1 MGRSK
6 GTALF
11 AVNFEP
17 GGQSPLDAR
26 LVVEQLSDLTAPET
40 YADNNVYNGMVVSVL
55 ATGGLYMLTN
65 MSAVTEQSS
74 WKVLDSSA
82 ISTDLTEIKNN
93 IKILQADV
101 KKVKVSAADAS
112 VTVTGGADKNGTK
125 VGVKLSANKGD
136 LELDADGLK
145 VAPYTVD
152 ENTMTKSGKKL
163 AVKSGVFEQSGAAAA
178 VKAEIIGTDEDAQSV
193 DTIKGTKKY
202 AKAQADAAQQAAI
215 NTAATDA
222 TSKSNK
228 ALTDAKAYT
237 DTKIGKVNTEVG
249 KKVSSVAAADNSIE
263 VGGTTTAPTVGV
275 KISESKPG
283 ILKLEADGLSAV
295 APTVTPYTGKEAV
308 TVEDHKIALKINAID
323 KVLSQSSDGLLSQ
336 IRLIKIG
343 SPAAGMASQYK
354 LVGKDGSTALGVTID
369 IAKDQ
374 MLTSG
379 EFIASATEEDKT
391 VDDSVIVGDPYIK
404 LVVSLKDD
412 STKAIYIPTKK
423 LVDIY
428 TAGNGINVVGNAI
441 SIKLDPSSEKYVTV
455 GTNGLKISGIDAELA
470 KRNLTA
476 ADKSVVVAPGAQGNT
491 VKVNVNPD
499 NNDLTVDAE
508 KGLTVAPYT
517 VDEATMTKTGKKL
530 AVKSGVFEQSGAAAQ
545 ALKDAKAYTDTEVG
559 KVTAS
564 ACNQY
569 TQEVTTGQSV
579 TILKTAHKCGSHP
592 MVACYLA
599 GELVDCAISLNASG
613 DITVEWNGSA
623 VSKSNKLTIVVT
635 GCANK

>member
-26 LVVEQLSDLTAPET
+26 LVVESLADLTAPET

-65 MSAVTEQSS
+65 MSAVTSTSS
-74 WKVLDSSA
+74 WKALDSSA
-82 ISTDLTEIKNN
+82 ISADLTEIKNN
-93 IKILQADV
+93 IKTLQSDV

-112 VTVTGGADKNGTK
+112 VTVTGGTDDNGTK

-136 LELDADGLK
+136 LELDTDGLK

-152 ENTMTKSGKKL
+152 EATMTKTGKKL

-178 VKAEIIGTDEDAQSV
+178 VKAEIIGTDEDTQSV

-215 NTAATDA
+215 NAAATDA

-237 DTKIGKVNTEVG
+237 DTEIGKVNTEVG
-249 KKVSSVAAADNSIE
+249 KKVSSVTAANKSIE
-263 VGGTTTAPTVGV
+263 VGGTATAPTVGV

-295 APTVTPYTGKEAV
+295 APAVVPYTGKEAIAV
-308 TVEDHKIALKINAID
+308 NDHEIALKINAND
-323 KVLSQSSDGLLSQ
+323 KVLNQTADGLLST
-336 IRLIKIG
+336 ISLVKVG

-379 EFIASATEEDKT
+379 EFVASATDEDKKL
-391 VDDSVIVGDPYIK
+391 DDNVVIGDPYIK
-404 LVVSLKDD
+404 LVVALKDD

-428 TAGNGINVVGNAI
+428 TAGNGINVAGNAI
-441 SIKLDPSSEKYVTV
+441 SIKLDPASEKYITL
-455 GTNGLKISGIDAELA
+455 GTTGLKVSGIDAELA

-476 ADKSVVVAPGAQGNT
+476 ADKSVVVTPSGSGNT
-491 VKVNVNPD
+491 VKVNINPT
-499 NNDLTVDAE
+499 NNDLSLDPDN
-508 KGLTVAPYT
+508 GLTVAPYT

-530 AVKSGVFEQSGAAAQ
+530 AVKSGVFDSAGSATDALNKAKTHTNDEIAKVKAAA
-545 ALKDAKAYTDTEVG
+545 Y
-559 KVTAS
+559 
-564 ACNQY
+564 NQY
-569 TQEVTTGQSV
+569 IHEVTSGQSA
-579 TILKTAHKCGSHP
+579 TILKSAHQCGTHP
-592 MVACYLA
+592 VVTCYL
-599 GELVDCAISLNASG
+599 GTEQVDCSVSVAATG
-613 DITVEWNGSA
+613 DITVAWNGNVVDTSH
-623 VSKSNKLTIVVT
+623 KLTIVVA
-635 GCANK
+635 GRNDK